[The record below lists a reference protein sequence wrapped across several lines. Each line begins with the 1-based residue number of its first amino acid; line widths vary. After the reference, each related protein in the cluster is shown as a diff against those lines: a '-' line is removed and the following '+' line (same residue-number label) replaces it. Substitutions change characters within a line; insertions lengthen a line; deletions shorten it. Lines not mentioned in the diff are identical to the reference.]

1 MVCSGS
7 WRESEK
13 EERREG
19 RGQSPSTKLP
29 ALKVVKK
36 CLAQETHHESYRP
49 IQPIQAYT
57 HHSTTTLASA
67 TRQVQSLSIIFPGL
81 LKKRRPS
88 DAGSGEV
95 VC

>member
-49 IQPIQAYT
+49 VHPVHIILLQLLQYQPQGK
-57 HHSTTTLASA
+57 S
-67 TRQVQSLSIIFPGL
+67 SL
-81 LKKRRPS
+81 
-88 DAGSGEV
+88 
-95 VC
+95 